1 MTLSERSGK
10 RQQQQL
16 SQKVSTG
23 QTVTVG
29 DLGALREQR
38 ISGVLGPFSSS
49 KSFAL
54 AFLVC
59 SERL

>member
-1 MTLSERSGK
+1 MLAERGGK
-10 RQQQQL
+10 QQWHPR
-16 SQKVSTG
+16 SQKVSAG

-38 ISGVLGPFSSS
+38 ISGVIGPFSSS

-54 AFLVC
+54 AFVMC
-59 SERL
+59 SKRL